1 MGGWSGEVDS
11 EEAERS
17 ALMVMDSDDAADVA
31 MLQIPNTTFQTRP
44 QDVTVREPDDDD
56 DRHAYSQSGG

>member
-1 MGGWSGEVDS
+1 MDS

-44 QDVTVREPDDDD
+44 QDVTVG
-56 DRHAYSQSGG
+56 A